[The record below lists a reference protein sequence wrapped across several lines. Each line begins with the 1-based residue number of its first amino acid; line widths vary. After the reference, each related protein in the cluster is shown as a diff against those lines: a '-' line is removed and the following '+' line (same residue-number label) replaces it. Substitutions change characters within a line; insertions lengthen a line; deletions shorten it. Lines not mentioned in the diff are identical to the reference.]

1 MTRFSFF
8 FSDLRHPN
16 ILLLMAVY
24 DSTDPL
30 KRGLVLE
37 PVERGFL
44 RTLLL
49 EDKTVFDED
58 TVLRF
63 SRDVACAMQ
72 FVQQRGYIHCYLGS
86 PSVVLTENFTAKV
99 RFLVAHLLR
108 LTLSTLQIISDCIC
122 GPQSSSPSYKTR
134 RFVNM
139 KGKKLARV
147 TLFFFDGRVTLLAGP
162 TLQHVRSISNLVLP
176 AGSTRSRRDN
186 RELKQ

>member
-37 PVERGFL
+37 PMERCFL

-49 EDKTVFDED
+49 EDKSFFDED

-63 SRDVACAMQ
+63 VRDVACPMQ
-72 FVQQRGYIHCYLGS
+72 FVHQRGYHHYNLGS
-86 PSVVLTENFTAKV
+86 PSVELTENFTAKV
-99 RFLVAHLLR
+99 RFLDCS
-108 LTLSTLQIISDCIC
+108 LS
-122 GPQSSSPSYKTR
+122 
-134 RFVNM
+134 
-139 KGKKLARV
+139 
-147 TLFFFDGRVTLLAGP
+147 AG
-162 TLQHVRSISNLVLP
+162 
-176 AGSTRSRRDN
+176 
-186 RELKQ
+186 